1 MRVTAVSISR
11 RKGEK
16 KTNMDQIRLVEN
28 HGAAGDAHAGPWH
41 RQVSLLGRESID
53 KMVRMGLAVGPGDF
67 AENITTEGLEL
78 FSLPVGSR
86 VEIGPSAVLELT
98 QIGKACHGGCEIMRA
113 VGSCV
118 MPREGVFFRVI
129 RGGTVRP
136 GDRLAVLD
144 SPAA

>member
-129 RGGTVRP
+129 RGGTVQP